1 MTRTEDPAFL
11 GFAIKQVAMAA
22 GMTSEHA
29 EYIAEAIV
37 FAHFQGKLNQ
47 GLGVY
52 EAIDIAL
59 LNDVLD
65 VTAVPQCIDEGPAF
79 AVFDG
84 KCSSGY
90 YTLNLMANKAIEKA
104 RNMGIAIVF
113 GGNHN
118 DAGSFGRY
126 VYKAYEAGLVGM
138 ASNNTVPLAAPYGGR
153 VNVLSCPPFDSI
165 IPSKEQPP
173 IWASLMFA
181 EWYDAHTSEAVL
193 TNKPLGGKWLIDPE
207 TGALSDNASKYA
219 RPIEGYGRVWDSS
232 AAGQLASP
240 RTFALNLWNEALTAL
255 VNPLGIP
262 SHQLPSIQ
270 DFEQGRGRPSVGGSY
285 FIAIDPSVFGPFGE
299 FLRKTDD
306 FVATV
311 KSTPPRPGHS
321 VRMPGEPGF
330 NRLRAEHTHI
340 EVLEHHWQ
348 PFFDTIA
355 GRYNLTEQTLRE
367 SFTHRPGTGTT
378 HHEK

>member
-138 ASNNTVPLAAPYGGR
+138 ASNNTVPLAAPYGGM

-255 VNPLGIP
+255 VNPIGIP
-262 SHQLPSIQ
+262 SHQLPTID

-285 FIAIDPSVFGPFGE
+285 FIAIDPSIFGPFGE

-306 FVATV
+306 FVAAV
-311 KSTPPRPGHS
+311 KSTTPRPGHS

>member
-138 ASNNTVPLAAPYGGR
+138 ASNNTVPLAAPYGGM

-255 VNPLGIP
+255 VNPIGIP

>member
-1 MTRTEDPAFL
+1 MTKTEDPAFL
-11 GFAIKQVAMAA
+11 EFAIKQVAIAA
-22 GMTSEHA
+22 GMTGEHA
-29 EYIAEAIV
+29 QYIAEAIV

-65 VTAVPQCIDEGPAF
+65 VAAVPECIDEGPAF

-84 KCSSGY
+84 HQSSGY
-90 YTLNLMANKAIEKA
+90 YTLNLMADKAIEKA
-104 RNMGIAIVF
+104 RNTGISIVF

-126 VYKAYEAGLVGM
+126 VYKAYEAGLIGM
-138 ASNNTVPLAAPYGGR
+138 ASNNTVPLAAPYGGMA
-153 VNVLSCPPFDSI
+153 NVLSCPPFDSI
-165 IPSKEQPP
+165 VPSKEQPP

-193 TNKPLGGKWLIDPE
+193 TNKPLSGNWLIDPK
-207 TGALSDNASKYA
+207 TGELSNNVGKYA

-255 VNPLGIP
+255 VNPIGIP
-262 SHQLPSIQ
+262 SHQLPTIQ
-270 DFEQGRGRPSVGGSY
+270 DFEAGRGRPSVGGSY
-285 FIAIDPSVFGPFGE
+285 FIAIDPAVFGPFGE

-306 FVATV
+306 FVAAV
-311 KSTPPRPGHS
+311 KSTPPRPGQS

-330 NRLRAEHTHI
+330 NRLQTQHTHVD
-340 EVLEHHWQ
+340 VLEHHWQ
-348 PFFDTIA
+348 PFFNTIA
-355 GRYNLTEQTLRE
+355 GRYMLSEQILRE
-367 SFTHRPGTGTT
+367 RFAEHPDAETT
-378 HHEK
+378 RYA

>member
-1 MTRTEDPAFL
+1 MTRKEDPAFL
-11 GFAIKQVAMAA
+11 GFAIKQVAIAA

-207 TGALSDNASKYA
+207 TGALSDNVAEYA

>member
-11 GFAIKQVAMAA
+11 EFAITQVAVAA
-22 GMTSEHA
+22 GMSRDHA
-29 EYIAEAIV
+29 GYIADAIV

-65 VTAVPQCIDEGPAF
+65 VTAVPECISEGPAF

-84 KCSSGY
+84 KRSSGY
-90 YTLNLMANKAIEKA
+90 YTLNLMADKAIEKA
-104 RNMGIAIVF
+104 RDTGISIVF

-126 VYKAYEAGLVGM
+126 VYKAYEAGLVGI
-138 ASNNTVPLAAPYGGR
+138 ASNNTVPLAAPYGGMA
-153 VNVLSCPPFDSI
+153 NVLSCPPFDAMV
-165 IPSKEQPP
+165 PSQNQPP

-193 TNKPLGGKWLIDPE
+193 TNKPLDGKWLIDPE
-207 TGALSDNASKYA
+207 TGALSDSVSKYA

-240 RTFALNLWNEALTAL
+240 RTYALNLWNEALTAL
-255 VNPLGIP
+255 VNPIGIP
-262 SHQLPSIQ
+262 AHQLPTIQ
-270 DFEQGRGRPSVGGSY
+270 DFEEGRGRPSVGGSY

-306 FVATV
+306 FVAAV
-311 KSTPPRPGHS
+311 KSTLPRPGHS

-330 NRLRAEHTHI
+330 NRLQTEHARV
-340 EVLEHHWQ
+340 EVLEHHWR
-348 PFFDTIA
+348 PFCDTVA
-355 GRYNLTEQTLRE
+355 GRYDLTEQALRD
-367 SFTHRPGTGTT
+367 SFAEQPGTGAT
-378 HHEK
+378 HSEK

>member
-285 FIAIDPSVFGPFGE
+285 FIAIDPSIFGPFGE

-306 FVATV
+306 FVAAV
-311 KSTPPRPGHS
+311 KSTTPRPGHS

>member
-11 GFAIKQVAMAA
+11 EFAITQVAVAA
-22 GMTSEHA
+22 GMSTDHA
-29 EYIAEAIV
+29 GYIAEAIV

-65 VTAVPQCIDEGPAF
+65 VTAVPECISEGPAF

-84 KCSSGY
+84 KRSSGY
-90 YTLNLMANKAIEKA
+90 YTLNLMADKAIGKA
-104 RNMGIAIVF
+104 RDTGISIVF

-126 VYKAYEAGLVGM
+126 VYKAYEAGLVGI
-138 ASNNTVPLAAPYGGR
+138 ASNNTVPLTAPYGGMA
-153 VNVLSCPPFDSI
+153 NVLSCPPFDAMV
-165 IPSKEQPP
+165 PSQNQPP

-193 TNKPLGGKWLIDPE
+193 TNKPLNGKWLIDPE
-207 TGALSDNASKYA
+207 TGELSDNVSKYA

-240 RTFALNLWNEALTAL
+240 RTYALNLWNEALTAL
-255 VNPLGIP
+255 VNPIGIP
-262 SHQLPSIQ
+262 AHQLPTIQ
-270 DFEQGRGRPSVGGSY
+270 DFEEGRGRPSVGGSY

-306 FVATV
+306 FVAAV

-330 NRLRAEHTHI
+330 NRLQTEHARV
-340 EVLEHHWQ
+340 EVLEHHWR

-355 GRYNLTEQTLRE
+355 GRYNLTEQALRD
-367 SFTHRPGTGTT
+367 SFAEQPGTRAT
-378 HHEK
+378 HSEK

>member
-255 VNPLGIP
+255 VNPIGIP
-262 SHQLPSIQ
+262 SHQLPTID

-285 FIAIDPSVFGPFGE
+285 FIAIDPSIFGPFGE

-306 FVATV
+306 FVAAV
-311 KSTPPRPGHS
+311 KSTTPRPGHS

>member
-138 ASNNTVPLAAPYGGR
+138 ASNNTVPLAAPYGGM

-285 FIAIDPSVFGPFGE
+285 FIAIDPSIFGPFGE

-306 FVATV
+306 FVAAV
-311 KSTPPRPGHS
+311 KSTTPRPGHS

>member
-355 GRYNLTEQTLRE
+355 GRYNLSEQTLRE
-367 SFTHRPGTGTT
+367 RFT
-378 HHEK
+378 EQ

>member
-11 GFAIKQVAMAA
+11 EFAITQVAVAA
-22 GMTSEHA
+22 GMSTDHA
-29 EYIAEAIV
+29 GYIAEAIV

-65 VTAVPQCIDEGPAF
+65 VTAVPECISEGPAF

-84 KCSSGY
+84 KRSSGY
-90 YTLNLMANKAIEKA
+90 YTLNLMADKAIEKA
-104 RNMGIAIVF
+104 RDTGISIVF

-126 VYKAYEAGLVGM
+126 VYKAYEAGLVGI
-138 ASNNTVPLAAPYGGR
+138 ASNNTVPLTAPYGGMA
-153 VNVLSCPPFDSI
+153 NVLSCPPFDAMV
-165 IPSKEQPP
+165 PSQNQPP

-193 TNKPLGGKWLIDPE
+193 TNKPLDGKWLIDPE
-207 TGALSDNASKYA
+207 TGELSDNVSKYA

-240 RTFALNLWNEALTAL
+240 RTYALNLWNEALTAL
-255 VNPLGIP
+255 VNPIGIP
-262 SHQLPSIQ
+262 AHQLPTIQ
-270 DFEQGRGRPSVGGSY
+270 DFEEGRGRPSVGGSY

-306 FVATV
+306 FVAAV

-330 NRLRAEHTHI
+330 NRLQTEHARV
-340 EVLEHHWQ
+340 EVLEHHWR

-355 GRYNLTEQTLRE
+355 GRYNLTEQALRD
-367 SFTHRPGTGTT
+367 SFAEQPGIGATHS
-378 HHEK
+378 EK